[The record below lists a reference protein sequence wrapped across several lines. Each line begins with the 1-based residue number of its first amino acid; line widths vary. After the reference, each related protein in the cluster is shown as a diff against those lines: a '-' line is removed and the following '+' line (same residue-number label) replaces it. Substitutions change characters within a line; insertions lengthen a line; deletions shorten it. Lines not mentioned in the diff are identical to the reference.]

1 MIDQQHDPY
10 SQSYREARG
19 RFRARA
25 REAGA
30 RLEAHPVQGSS
41 DSEASL
47 TIDVAAIGAS
57 SPSWSVVVS
66 SGLHGVEGFFGS
78 AIQISC
84 LAQLSAADLQ
94 RSGGEFVFIHAIN
107 PFGFS
112 ELRRVN
118 ENNIDLNRNFLLPG
132 EAYAGASAEYAA
144 LNGFLNP
151 SAPARLFDP
160 YLARACWTIARV
172 GLPALKQ
179 AVAEGQYS
187 YPNGIFFGGHQPAR
201 STAIIRDNMMRWI
214 RGRRVVHLDLHSGLG
229 KYAAYKLLAPASLDA
244 QELAVYR
251 QLFGTE
257 TQIAGSD
264 RGIAYR
270 MRGDLGHYVSSMAKS
285 IDYRFLFVEFGT
297 YSPVRVLGALR
308 RENQSHFLM
317 PKDSTARQR
326 AKAALLECFCPA
338 SSSWRASVLQQGLL
352 IIERARQAAARE

>member
-1 MIDQQHDPY
+1 M
-10 SQSYREARG
+10 
-19 RFRARA
+19 
-25 REAGA
+25 
-30 RLEAHPVQGSS
+30 
-41 DSEASL
+41 
-47 TIDVAAIGAS
+47 
-57 SPSWSVVVS
+57 VVS

-118 ENNIDLNRNFLLPG
+118 EYNIDLNRNFVLPG

-151 SAPARLFDP
+151 STPPRLFDP
-160 YLARACWTIARV
+160 YLARACWTIARL

-201 STAIIRDNMMRWI
+201 STAIIRDNMMRWS

-229 KYAAYKLLAPASLDA
+229 KYAAYKLLAPARLDA

-257 TQIAGSD
+257 HRSPGAIVESRTGCAETSVTTCPRWQRASI
-264 RGIAYR
+264 I
-270 MRGDLGHYVSSMAKS
+270 DLCSWSLVPTL
-285 IDYRFLFVEFGT
+285 LFAFWVLCVGRIRSLPHAEGQHGT
-297 YSPVRVLGALR
+297 SASKGRASGMLLPRVLVVARIG
-308 RENQSHFLM
+308 
-317 PKDSTARQR
+317 PSTRPADHR
-326 AKAALLECFCPA
+326 KSAAGCCA
-338 SSSWRASVLQQGLL
+338 
-352 IIERARQAAARE
+352 